1 MASILNQDFG
11 SESEEGDFN
20 PEPGADS
27 DNDIESGSENDQN
40 ANGRA
45 NGTVRVR
52 QDGEG
57 DGAGEL
63 SVSRPDKQNKGLES
77 PRPTTEQHRD
87 RPKGKDNDEGG
98 IDDVDGAAEDDNED
112 DDEEDEE
119 DDEDE
124 DDEDAISRRPRKRA
138 RRDPRNQYLDVEA
151 EVDEEDEGDEED
163 EELAADPFIA
173 ETHPD
178 DLADLPDGAATD
190 DRQHKILDRER
201 ERKQQLDAEEQAAL
215 LREKYG
221 RRTATT
227 SNAAIVPRRLLLPS
241 VDDPSIWGV
250 KCKPGK
256 EREIV
261 FAITKRLE
269 ERAGTKN
276 PMPIISAFE
285 RGGSMIGYVY
295 IEALRQAD
303 VLSALDGIM
312 NVYPRTK
319 IVLVPIKEMPDLLRV
334 TKSEQLNP
342 GGYVRLK
349 RGKYAGD
356 LAQID
361 EVETN
366 GLEASLRIVPRLEYG
381 QNEDNNAPMVDG
393 NIRGETQKRKRA
405 GAMGLNNAAVRPP
418 PRLFSEV
425 EAKKKHSKY
434 LQQMSTFDKKHW
446 QYLGDTYI
454 NGFLVKDVKIQH
466 LITENVNPTLEEVT
480 RFTAGAEDGTENL
493 DLSALAATLKKGT
506 ANEDYLPG
514 DVVEVYEGEQS
525 GVVGKAVAVRGDIV
539 TVSVTDG
546 ELRGQRIEIPTKG
559 LRKRFKE
566 GDHVKVIG
574 GSRYRD
580 EVGMV
585 VSIQGDTV
593 TLLSDLSLQEITVF
607 SKDLREASDSG
618 VAGGLGR
625 YDIHDLVQLDPA
637 TVGCVTKV
645 DRESL
650 RVLDQNGS
658 TRSVMP
664 SQVSNKIERRRHAV
678 ATDRNGSEIRTDD
691 TVREI
696 SGEQKMGVILHIY
709 RSFLFLHNRE
719 QTDNSGI
726 SVVRA
731 TNVATVAAKGGRVA
745 QGAAS
750 GPDLNKMN
758 PALMRNGMNGNAQMA
773 PPKSYGRDRALGQTV
788 TIRKGAYKGLL
799 GIVKDS
805 TDNEARVE
813 LHTKAKTI
821 TVPKDTLGFKDP
833 LTGQSI
839 DYARFSASRGRGGV
853 RGQGGFAGAIGGRTP
868 GHVPDWSGGR
878 TPLPMAG
885 GRTPA
890 WGGGGAAAAGGRTPA
905 WSSGNNTARTPAWQ
919 QSSNTGSRTPAY
931 TPAEGSRTVNPYNDG
946 SRTVNPY
953 ATGSNRTPA
962 WNPTATSSSYSH
974 DPFTGESRT
983 LAYEPPYSNPSSG
996 KGGRAYDAPTPGKD
1010 FAAAA
1015 PTPGATNGYAGQTP
1029 TAAGVAG
1036 QTPKFSGDAPTP
1048 FSGLPETPGWS
1059 AAGEE
1064 GGPRYEEGTPSP

>member
-1 MASILNQDFG
+1 MASILDQDFG

-27 DNDIESGSENDQN
+27 DNENESDPEDQQKTNINLNGINQRHRNTAGSEGGEIKETSGPKSTKQ
-40 ANGRA
+40 RKSR
-45 NGTVRVR
+45 GT
-52 QDGEG
+52 
-57 DGAGEL
+57 
-63 SVSRPDKQNKGLES
+63 SRSKAKE
-77 PRPTTEQHRD
+77 
-87 RPKGKDNDEGG
+87 
-98 IDDVDGAAEDDNED
+98 
-112 DDEEDEE
+112 DEEDIKDEDEDKGGIGRINGTGEEE

-124 DDEDAISRRPRKRA
+124 EEEEEGEDDDDEDAISRRPRKRA

-178 DLADLPDGAATD
+178 DLADLPDGAAQD
-190 DRQHKILDRER
+190 DRQHRILDRER

-227 SNAAIVPRRLLLPS
+227 SDTAILPRRLLLPS

-295 IEALRQAD
+295 IEARRQAD

-312 NVYPRTK
+312 NVYPRTR

-366 GLEASLRIVPRLEYG
+366 GLEASLRIVPRLDYG

-393 NIRGETQKRKRA
+393 NIRGDAQKRKRA
-405 GAMGLNNAAVRPP
+405 GAMSLNNAAVRPP

-454 NGFLVKDVKIQH
+454 NGFLIKDVKIQH

-506 ANEDYLPG
+506 ANENYLPG
-514 DVVEVYEGEQS
+514 DIVEVYDGEQS

-539 TVSVTDG
+539 TISVTDG
-546 ELRGQRIEIPTKG
+546 ELRSQSIEVPTKG

-585 VSIQGDTV
+585 VSIQRDTV

-658 TRSVMP
+658 TRSIMP
-664 SQVSNKIERRRHAV
+664 SQISNKIERRRHAV
-678 ATDRNGSEIRTDD
+678 ATDRNGSEIRMDD

-696 SGEQKMGVILHIY
+696 GGEQKMGVILHIY

-719 QTDNSGI
+719 QTENSGI

-745 QGAAS
+745 QGGSS

-758 PALMRNGMNGNAQMA
+758 PALMRNGFNGSTQMA
-773 PPKSYGRDRALGQTV
+773 PPKFVGRDRALGQTV

-799 GIVKDS
+799 GIVKDT

-813 LHTKAKTI
+813 LHTKGKTI
-821 TVPKDTLGFKDP
+821 NVPKDTLGFKDP

-839 DYARFSASRGRGGV
+839 DYTRFSASLGRGRSG
-853 RGQGGFAGAIGGRTP
+853 GQGGFAGAVGGRTP
-868 GHVPDWSGGR
+868 GHVPEWSSGR
-878 TPLPMAG
+878 TPLPAVG

-890 WGGGGAAAAGGRTPA
+890 WGGGAGGGGRTPA
-905 WSSGNNTARTPAWQ
+905 WSSGNTARTPAWQ
-919 QSSNTGSRTPAY
+919 QSSMTGPRTPAY
-931 TPAEGSRTVNPYNDG
+931 APADGSRTVNPYNDG
-946 SRTVNPY
+946 SKTVNPY

-974 DPFTGESRT
+974 DPFGGGSRT
-983 LAYEPPYSNPSSG
+983 PANEPSHSNAAG
-996 KGGRAYDAPTPGKD
+996 GRGGRAYDAPTPGKY
-1010 FAAAA
+1010 FTAAA
-1015 PTPGATNGYAGQTP
+1015 PTPGATNAYAGQTP
-1029 TAAGVAG
+1029 AGGGVAG

-1059 AAGEE
+1059 GEVE
-1064 GGPRYEEGTPSP
+1064 DGGPRYEEGTPSP